1 MLATFIFITKYTI
14 QNNKKGGEFRRYIL
28 SALDK
33 IIPETIRLQRAKSFK
48 KQISTTNA
56 WNDLFHIRIK
66 NSLGNTKKLRL
77 QIFWYVLW
85 YVLWL
90 SAFG

>member
-56 WNDLFHIRIK
+56 
-66 NSLGNTKKLRL
+66 
-77 QIFWYVLW
+77 
-85 YVLWL
+85 
-90 SAFG
+90 